1 MPELAWW
8 AWLLL
13 AVAAISV
20 GVSKTAVPGANT
32 VAVAIFAAILPAKQS
47 TGALLILL
55 IVADVFAIT
64 AYRRQVN
71 WQVLRRLA
79 PAVLVGLLLGA
90 VFLAFADDTWVRKVI
105 GVILLAVIAVTLAR
119 RRMGRTLASG
129 GSHRIA
135 GATYGTLGGFT
146 TMVANAAGPVMSM
159 YFLASR
165 FSVKEFLGTAA
176 WFFALVNLTKLPF
189 SIGLGLITGPGLLLD
204 LVLVPA
210 VVGGALFGLWFA
222 RRLDQTL
229 FERLVIVFT
238 VVGAG
243 YLLLELKQAR
253 ASSDSRDTR
262 LRKFGIVIR
271 IFTLPTT

>member
-1 MPELAWW
+1 MTLPELVWW

-13 AVAAISV
+13 AVAAVSV
-20 GVSKTAVPGANT
+20 GISKTAVPGANT
-32 VAVAIFAAILPAKQS
+32 LAVAIFAAILPAKQS
-47 TGALLILL
+47 TGALLVLL

-64 AYRRQVN
+64 AYRRHTN
-71 WQVLRRLA
+71 WRVLVRLA
-79 PAVLVGLLLGA
+79 PAVIVGLLLGV
-90 VFLAFADDTWVRKVI
+90 VFLWFASDVWVRKVI
-105 GVILLAVIAVTLAR
+105 GIILLAVIAVTLVR
-119 RRMGRTLASG
+119 RRMGRTVG
-129 GSHRIA
+129 TRGSHRVA
-135 GATYGTLGGFT
+135 AATYGTFGGFT

-176 WFFALVNLTKLPF
+176 WFFALVNLTKVPF

-222 RRLDQTL
+222 HRLDQVL

-243 YLLLELKQAR
+243 YLLL
-253 ASSDSRDTR
+253 S
-262 LRKFGIVIR
+262 
-271 IFTLPTT
+271 

>member
-1 MPELAWW
+1 MHFPELPELAWW

-32 VAVAIFAAILPAKQS
+32 LAVAIFAAILPAKQS

-55 IVADVFAIT
+55 IVADAFAIT
-64 AYRRQVN
+64 AYRRHVN
-71 WQVLRRLA
+71 WRALLRLA
-79 PAVLVGLLLGA
+79 PAVLVGLLLGV
-90 VFLAFADDTWVRKVI
+90 VFLAFADDAWVRKVI
-105 GVILLAVIAVTLAR
+105 GVILLAVIAVTLIR
-119 RRMGRTLASG
+119 RRMGGAVADG
-129 GSHRIA
+129 GPHRVA
-135 GATYGTLGGFT
+135 AATYGTLGGFT

-176 WFFALVNLTKLPF
+176 WFFALVNLTKVPF

-222 RRLDQTL
+222 HRLDQTL

-238 VVGAG
+238 VIGAS
-243 YLLLELKQAR
+243 YLLL
-253 ASSDSRDTR
+253 S
-262 LRKFGIVIR
+262 
-271 IFTLPTT
+271 

>member
-1 MPELAWW
+1 
-8 AWLLL
+8 
-13 AVAAISV
+13 
-20 GVSKTAVPGANT
+20 
-32 VAVAIFAAILPAKQS
+32 
-47 TGALLILL
+47 
-55 IVADVFAIT
+55 
-64 AYRRQVN
+64 
-71 WQVLRRLA
+71 
-79 PAVLVGLLLGA
+79 
-90 VFLAFADDTWVRKVI
+90 
-105 GVILLAVIAVTLAR
+105 
-119 RRMGRTLASG
+119 MGRTVAGG
-129 GSHRIA
+129 GSHRVA
-135 GATYGTLGGFT
+135 AATYGTLGGFT

-176 WFFALVNLTKLPF
+176 WFFALVNLTKVPF

-243 YLLLELKQAR
+243 YLLL
-253 ASSDSRDTR
+253 S
-262 LRKFGIVIR
+262 
-271 IFTLPTT
+271 